1 MSVTDTTTISAP
13 IMFRDDRDARDAR
26 RLRQIRR
33 LKAARELERARRLQI
48 GNATFQQVN
57 APRRAT
63 GFSAVLSSLAR
74 LCRSGFRQES

>member
-33 LKAARELERARRLQI
+33 LKRPRAR
-48 GNATFQQVN
+48 
-57 APRRAT
+57 
-63 GFSAVLSSLAR
+63 AR
-74 LCRSGFRQES
+74 PPPPDR